1 MVPPLVKLAL
11 DYYRAPLAYG
21 HLSDVSRPLPRGFTK
36 LLTEF
41 GAALSGPRI
50 EETAAALSTD
60 ADELQEAARFFARHA
75 LLSPAGDYYRYL
87 GLPRNASAEAVRAH
101 YQLLI
106 RMFHPDRLANAS
118 EADLAYSSRLNA
130 AYRVL
135 RDPEARARYDEQLP
149 ALSSRPRRGDLAAF
163 FQPHQPELRAE
174 RPRLWQPVGNLLRR
188 PVVAVPMAGVLMVG
202 VALLLMRWQTS
213 ADLRVLTPAEEVQE
227 RPLPRYLQRRA
238 EPTDGAVVVS
248 RAAGP
253 ERAVEKPVEGAAERL
268 SASAVN
274 RQAEAPTPWSPDGS
288 AALSASDVADW
299 GAVLES
305 VGPPADEVA
314 AAPAA
319 AQPVEPRLE
328 ERFALAME
336 AGAAEAA
343 ARREEARRKAAEAE
357 AAEARRRLLAAEQ
370 ARKARAREAERAAAE
385 ARAREAARAAAKRG
399 ASPDQVAR
407 SSPAGRSGPAAR
419 AAEPAAVQVD
429 LAAVGARLMGQ
440 LQSAYQRGDAD
451 ALARLFTRDA
461 RTSDG
466 SGKWLIRAQ
475 YARAFADFEAQRIS
489 VEGMRWRSSG
499 NGRVEGVGRV
509 SVAARKRSGGAWLRS
524 SGQIELELVP
534 AGGGHLIS
542 VMLYRL
548 N

>member
-60 ADELQEAARFFARHA
+60 VDELQEAARFFARHA

-87 GLPRNASAEAVRAH
+87 GLARNASADAVRAH

-163 FQPHQPELRAE
+163 FQPHQAELRVE

-202 VALLLMRWQTS
+202 VALLLTRSQTS
-213 ADLRVLTPAEEVQE
+213 SALRVLKPVEGVQV
-227 RPLPRYLQRRA
+227 RPLPRYLQRGA
-238 EPTDGAVVVS
+238 EPKGNAVIVS

-274 RQAEAPTPWSPDGS
+274 RQAEAPAPWSPDGS
-288 AALSASDVADW
+288 AALSASDLADW

-370 ARKARAREAERAAAE
+370 AREAAEARAREAERAAAE
-385 ARAREAARAAAKRG
+385 KAAAERG

-407 SSPAGRSGPAAR
+407 SSPAAGSGPGAR
-419 AAEPAAVQVD
+419 AAAPAAVQVD
-429 LAAVGARLMGQ
+429 PAAVGVRLMGQ

-499 NGRVEGVGRV
+499 NGRVQGVGRV